1 MELVTLDLL
10 LNRSEVI
17 ERNLDRLS
25 NRLDDI
31 VSEVMEL
38 YKMLQALKE
47 SIEFE
52 RVKELNLETIN
63 LELDQAEI
71 DDGRIN

>member
-38 YKMLQALKE
+38 HKMLQALKE

-52 RVKELNLETIN
+52 RVKDFNLNEIN

>member
-38 YKMLQALKE
+38 HKMLQSLKD

-52 RVKELNLETIN
+52 RVKELKLETIN

>member
-63 LELDQAEI
+63 PELDQAEI